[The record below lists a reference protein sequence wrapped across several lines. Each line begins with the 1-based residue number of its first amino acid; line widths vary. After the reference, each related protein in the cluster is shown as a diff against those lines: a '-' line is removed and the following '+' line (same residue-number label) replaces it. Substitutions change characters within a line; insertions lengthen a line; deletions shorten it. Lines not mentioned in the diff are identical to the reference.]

1 MEESSN
7 DTEGIGA
14 RLTRSVRQAPP
25 AGVVSIYLFG
35 SQAEGRAHRESDVD
49 VAVLLDFDVYPTA
62 RERFEER
69 LLLSSRFA
77 AGLGGLTADV
87 VILNDCP
94 PGLARRVVTEGER
107 IYCSDPERD
116 YAFVRDTQ
124 LRAADLVPFLRRM
137 RRLKLEAIAR

>member
-14 RLTRSVRQAPP
+14 KLARSVRQAPP

-49 VAVLLDFDVYPTA
+49 LAVLLDFDVYPTT

-69 LLLSSRFA
+69 LRLSSRFA
-77 AGLGGLTADV
+77 AGLGGLMADV
-87 VILNDCP
+87 VVLNDCP
-94 PGLARRVVTEGER
+94 PGLARRAVTVGER
-107 IYCSDPERD
+107 IYCSDPELD
-116 YAFVRDTQ
+116 HAFVRDAQ
-124 LRAADLVPFLRRM
+124 LRAADLAPFLERM
-137 RRLKLEAIAR
+137 RRLKLEAISR